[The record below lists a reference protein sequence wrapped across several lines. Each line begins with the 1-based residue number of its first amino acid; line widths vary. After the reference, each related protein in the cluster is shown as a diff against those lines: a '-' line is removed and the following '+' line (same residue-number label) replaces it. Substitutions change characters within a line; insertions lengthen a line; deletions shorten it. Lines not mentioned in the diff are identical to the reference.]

1 MLILAIETSCDETS
15 VALFGDALI
24 GQVIRSQI
32 KLHRPYGGVVPE
44 IASRDHI
51 KSLLPLIHGLL
62 HEHEYSLSEVT
73 HVAYTAGPGLAGA
86 LLSGASVAL
95 GVAASLGIPAVPVHH
110 IEGHILSPLIGDH
123 PVAFPYLAVLFS
135 GGHSLLVWVASFREY
150 HVLGESID
158 DAMGECLDKMA
169 IMMGLPY
176 PGGPEIEKCALNGDA
191 TRFDLPQPM
200 RSKEHCNM
208 SFSGLK
214 TAVMNLWQSLEQTQ
228 QDVCDM
234 SASLQKVCAQ
244 VMLNKVAVASS
255 QHPVKQ
261 VVLVGGVS
269 ANQYL
274 REELAL
280 FCGKHGIDVG
290 YPDVSMRT
298 DNAGMIALT
307 AAMMIKEGHH
317 YQFESIKPRWSLRSL
332 PKIA

>member
-1 MLILAIETSCDETS
+1 M
-15 VALFGDALI
+15 
-24 GQVIRSQI
+24 
-32 KLHRPYGGVVPE
+32 
-44 IASRDHI
+44 
-51 KSLLPLIHGLL
+51 IHGLL

-73 HVAYTAGPGLAGA
+73 LVAYTAGPGLAGA

-214 TAVMNLWQSLEQTQ
+214 HGDELWQSLEQTQ
-228 QDVCDM
+228 QMYVICRLHCKRFVRKLCLIRLPWLH
-234 SASLQKVCAQ
+234 SIQLSRLC
-244 VMLNKVAVASS
+244 L
-255 QHPVKQ
+255 
-261 VVLVGGVS
+261 LGCEC
-269 ANQYL
+269 NQYL
-274 REELAL
+274 RGDQHYFVANMAL
-280 FCGKHGIDVG
+280 MLVTLM
-290 YPDVSMRT
+290 Y
-298 DNAGMIALT
+298 L
-307 AAMMIKEGHH
+307 
-317 YQFESIKPRWSLRSL
+317 
-332 PKIA
+332 